1 MSNGK
6 IVILISSL
14 LWFSM
19 SFAQQPDTTFLFRN
33 DKNGVYHAVFVD
45 TTGTADAYS
54 WIAQSMRID
63 TLMYEE
69 AIAREKKEIGVV
81 KKNQIPLAESWFSL
95 HQFKGKFYV
104 YSPSEPYYN
113 LYVKFTDS
121 TMIINYFDDGLRPS
135 LITSVSK
142 IQKNKLEIRS
152 QGDLSSMN
160 RMIIHFL
167 TTERDVAIFEF
178 PDSQLENKYALMVA
192 ENSLRKFPIIVNY
205 CETDRVGKWNF
216 EEIDFQK
223 LLRTKL

>member
-1 MSNGK
+1 M
-6 IVILISSL
+6 
-14 LWFSM
+14 
-19 SFAQQPDTTFLFRN
+19 
-33 DKNGVYHAVFVD
+33 
-45 TTGTADAYS
+45 
-54 WIAQSMRID
+54 
-63 TLMYEE
+63 
-69 AIAREKKEIGVV
+69 
-81 KKNQIPLAESWFSL
+81 
-95 HQFKGKFYV
+95 

-113 LYVKFTDS
+113 LYVKFTDC

-205 CETDRVGKWNF
+205 CETDRVGEWNF